1 MPDMQTDIGVLK
13 AEVKN
18 LADAIS
24 NVGAKMDILLS
35 MQVQLVQLQE
45 RHEHA
50 KEQLDAANAKIDAA
64 QALASETAIR
74 MTKYYSFVNGVML
87 AGALFFSFIQWYVI
101 SQIRHVEE
109 MDNAIQAIE
118 RRLDSLDSTT
128 WFSSPDTNGDKQ

>member
-1 MPDMQTDIGVLK
+1 MADMQTDIGVLK

-50 KEQLDAANAKIDAA
+50 KEQLDTANAKIDAA
-64 QALASETAIR
+64 QALASETASQ
-74 MTKYYSFVNGVML
+74 MTKYYSFINGVML
-87 AGALFFSFIQWYVI
+87 SGALFFGFIQWYVI
-101 SQIRHVEE
+101 SQINHVKE
-109 MDNAIQAIE
+109 MDDTIQVIE
-118 RRLDSLDSTT
+118 RRLDSLGTKT
-128 WFSSPDTNGDKQ
+128 WFSAPDKEGDK

>member
-18 LADAIS
+18 LAGVIS

-118 RRLDSLDSTT
+118 RRLDSLDSET

>member
-13 AEVKN
+13 TEVKN
-18 LADAIS
+18 LAGVIS

-50 KEQLDAANAKIDAA
+50 KEQLDTANAKIDAA

-109 MDNAIQAIE
+109 MDNTIRAIE
-118 RRLDSLDSTT
+118 RRLDGLDSET
-128 WFSSPDTNGDKQ
+128 WFSSPNTNGDKQ

>member
-18 LADAIS
+18 LADVIS
-24 NVGAKMDILLS
+24 NIGAKMDILLS

-87 AGALFFSFIQWYVI
+87 AGALFFGFIQWYVI

-109 MDNAIQAIE
+109 MDNSIEVIE
-118 RRLDSLDSTT
+118 RRLDSLGTKT
-128 WFSSPDTNGDKQ
+128 WFSAPNDEGDKQ